1 MKKVVSKTGIIQD
14 KQSFKK
20 SQGKCRICGNK
31 IYSTLDIHRIKPG
44 AENGQYFS
52 TNSTVLCGNCHRR
65 VHAGEIV
72 IDRYYQSTSGKKM
85 LRIIRN
91 GKEEFV

>member
-1 MKKVVSKTGIIQD
+1 VKNIVSKTGIIQD
-14 KQSFKK
+14 KKSYKK
-20 SQGKCRICGNK
+20 SQGQCRICGNE
-31 IYSTLDIHRIKPG
+31 IYSTLDIHRITPG
-44 AENGQYFS
+44 SLYHKTAS
-52 TNSTVLCGNCHRR
+52 VICCSNCHRR
-65 VHAGEIV
+65 VHSGEIV

>member
-1 MKKVVSKTGIIQD
+1 MKKIVSKTGIIQD
-14 KQSFKK
+14 KKAFKE
-20 SQGKCRICGNK
+20 SQKQCRLCGND
-31 IYSTLDIHRIKPG
+31 IYSTLDVHRITPG
-44 AENGQYFS
+44 EDDGKYHE
-52 TNSTVLCGNCHRR
+52 TNSICTCSNCHRR
-65 VHAGEIV
+65 VHSGEIV